1 MRIVGP
7 ASLAALLCA
16 GLPAA
21 AAAAHSEIAAVFS
34 DCGAS
39 NLPRSVVDA
48 CLERVRVLDE
58 TSPSPELQSLE
69 ARLEEQ
75 KHGKTGTAANGSPP
89 PLQPLQE
96 ETIAGDPPGV
106 AASPQPNDAEV
117 PAASRAGMAEQDTA
131 RSNTVQAEN
140 EDRQN
145 VPDDGYGT
153 KEQTRDSFSDDEP
166 PIADP
171 PDDATPDRTDDP
183 E

>member
-1 MRIVGP
+1 MRIIGP
-7 ASLAALLCA
+7 ASLAALLCT

-21 AAAAHSEIAAVFS
+21 AVAADSEIAAVLS

-39 NLPRSVVDA
+39 NLPMSSVDA
-48 CLERVRVLDE
+48 CLERVRVIDE

-75 KHGKTGTAANGSPP
+75 KHGKMSTDANGSPP

-96 ETIAGDPPGV
+96 ETVAGDPPVV
-106 AASPQPNDAEV
+106 AASPQPNDAEM
-117 PAASRAGMAEQDTA
+117 PAASRAGMADQNTA

-140 EDRQN
+140 EDRQSA
-145 VPDDGYGT
+145 PDDGYGT
-153 KEQTRDSFSDDEP
+153 KEQAQDSFSDDEP